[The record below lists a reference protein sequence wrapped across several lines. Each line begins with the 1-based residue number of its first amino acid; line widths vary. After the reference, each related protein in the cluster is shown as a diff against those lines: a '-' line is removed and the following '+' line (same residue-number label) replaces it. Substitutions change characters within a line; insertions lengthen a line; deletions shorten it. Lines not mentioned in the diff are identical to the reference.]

1 MEQSASKTPVVLRA
15 GSCVIELL
23 LEGLAALS
31 GSFDRFDFIA
41 SRDETTGRQSVSD
54 DVLSRCVLL
63 VEEASPWKS
72 YHALSEQRL
81 LPENCPTIRVPTIHF
96 NSLWPLMAADP
107 RNAFD
112 PPEAP
117 WGRFPFPRGD
127 RLAISLLG
135 RGGSLSEKLSA
146 YFATDIRSIVNTAR
160 NHQLELADMFER
172 ERGCDVNVAA
182 YVAHNRCSRRLFYT
196 NGHPTPEL
204 LTFALIQILSH
215 PAAKPIMSTGLV
227 DSVESAAGWM
237 EERAPF
243 PGDQSPY
250 IQRLRNTSYS
260 WCGTGAST
268 NGSAPHTPSRNGSR
282 FTSVIR
288 LANPYGPA
296 Y

>member
-1 MEQSASKTPVVLRA
+1 MERSALKMPVVLGA

-72 YHALSEQRL
+72 YHALSESEQRL

-146 YFATDIRSIVNTAR
+146 YFATDIRSIVNIAR

-182 YVAHNRCSRRLFYT
+182 YIAANFRSRRLFYT

-243 PGDQSPY
+243 PGDQSP
-250 IQRLRNTSYS
+250 IHPTVAEHFGLS
-260 WCGTGAST
+260 WCGPGTKYEWLGAAYTFQEWIAFYLS
-268 NGSAPHTPSRNGSR
+268 
-282 FTSVIR
+282 
-288 LANPYGPA
+288 YPA
-296 Y
+296 G